1 MTINYRKRRAA
12 IDAEMSADERAVYD
26 EAYNKAAVAMR
37 VAEMFY
43 DSRTACGLTQTE
55 LAKRMRTTQPA
66 IAEIEGGGRI
76 PSLDMLER
84 LAEATGQELNITLT
98 ARV

>member
-1 MTINYRKRRAA
+1 MTVNYRKRRAA
-12 IDAEMSADERAVYD
+12 RDGEMTADERAVYD
-26 EAYNKAAVAMR
+26 EAYSKAGVAMR

-43 DSRTACGLTQTE
+43 DACTACGLTQTE

-76 PSLDMLER
+76 PSIDLLER
-84 LAEATGQELNITLT
+84 LTEATGQELSIALT